1 MIASSFGSERA
12 ERILKP
18 VAASVALGL
27 IAIVGIRW
35 YAYQWDLHMFMGA
48 ARDFAAGTSPYRGQG
63 LSFYHPP
70 LLLYV
75 YRLLTFFPVWL
86 ACSLWYVL
94 KLAALWALLSLWDK
108 HFVRIRYSAATIT
121 FLILA
126 FNASI
131 YSDLVAGNVS
141 IFEELLLWLAFTN
154 LLKARYWAFSLC
166 LILASQI
173 KLTPL
178 FFAVLLVT
186 ATEKPQWRWLF
197 ATVAGFGALF
207 SCNQWLQPDL
217 FRQFWKVSSQLDERG
232 VDSSSL
238 LALTRDA
245 FDRLHVVTQQSKL
258 DELVYVLGVA
268 AVGAFSLWLLVQ
280 YRKAVA
286 KLDQRLLI
294 GFACLIFAL
303 ISPRFKAYTYIL
315 LLAPTLYLL
324 QVSDWR
330 RQVPIACAV
339 MLGLA
344 LFPHAHSLLPMRTA
358 FELFASYM
366 PLIAAAVVW
375 GGYANVMYEAVA
387 AERAGAA
394 QPLERAALADTPV
407 DQGAA

>member
-1 MIASSFGSERA
+1 MSSEPSESERA
-12 ERILKP
+12 ERILQP
-18 VAASVALGL
+18 LAAAVALGL

-63 LSFYHPP
+63 LSYYHPP

-75 YRLLTFFPVWL
+75 YRLFTFFPVWL
-86 ACSLWYVL
+86 ACSIWYAL
-94 KLAALWALLSLWDK
+94 KLGSLWALLSIWNK
-108 HFVRIRYSAATIT
+108 EFVRIRYNSATIA
-121 FLILA
+121 FLILG
-126 FNASI
+126 FNACI

-141 IFEELLLWLAFTN
+141 IFEELLLWLAFAN
-154 LLKARYWAFSLC
+154 LLKSRYWAFSLC
-166 LILASQI
+166 LVLASQI

-186 ATEKPQWRWLF
+186 AIEKPQWRWLF
-197 ATVAGFGALF
+197 ATVAGFAALF

-238 LALTRDA
+238 LAFTRDA
-245 FDRLHVVTQQSKL
+245 FERVHVVTQQSKL
-258 DELVYVLGVA
+258 DELVYLLGVA
-268 AVGAFSLWLLVQ
+268 AIGAISLWLLVQ
-280 YRKAVA
+280 YRKSVK
-286 KLDQRLLI
+286 KLDERLLI

-324 QVSDWR
+324 KISDWR
-330 RQVPIACAV
+330 KQVPVFAAV
-339 MLGLA
+339 LIGLA
-344 LFPHAHSLLPMRTA
+344 LFPHAHSLLPTRMA

-366 PLIAAAVVW
+366 PLFAAGVVW
-375 GGYANVMYEAVA
+375 GGYANVLYRAVA
-387 AERAGAA
+387 LERAGAH
-394 QPLERAALADTPV
+394 QPRARLADA